1 MDSSS
6 AQTDTT
12 RHWTSTVRAGVAPPA
27 VIACGGGGI
36 PVYMH
41 DGRYRTLDEVLMFYN
56 ESAERGAEAKYIA
69 NGIFIATKSE
79 VTVKL
84 EIQGPH
90 PSIPCRMLHDVLEEV
105 MEKAFQ

>member
-1 MDSSS
+1 MNRLYILTVGSLEIRGLISSGELPE
-6 AQTDTT
+6 
-12 RHWTSTVRAGVAPPA
+12 V
-27 VIACGGGGI
+27 
-36 PVYMH
+36 
-41 DGRYRTLDEVLMFYN
+41 VLMFYGA
-56 ESAERGAEAKYIA
+56 SSRMGAEAKYLA

-90 PSIPCRMLHDVLEEV
+90 PAIPCRMLHDVLEEV

>member
-1 MDSSS
+1 MNRLYILTLESLEIRGLISSRELP
-6 AQTDTT
+6 D
-12 RHWTSTVRAGVAPPA
+12 
-27 VIACGGGGI
+27 
-36 PVYMH
+36 
-41 DGRYRTLDEVLMFYN
+41 LVLMFYN

>member
-1 MDSSS
+1 MNRLYILSMGSLEIRGLISSRELP
-6 AQTDTT
+6 D
-12 RHWTSTVRAGVAPPA
+12 
-27 VIACGGGGI
+27 
-36 PVYMH
+36 
-41 DGRYRTLDEVLMFYN
+41 LVLMFYN
-56 ESAERGAEAKYIA
+56 ESAERGAEAKYLA

-90 PSIPCRMLHDVLEEV
+90 PAIPCRMLHDVLEEV

>member
-1 MDSSS
+1 MNRLYILTVGSLEIRGLISSVELP
-6 AQTDTT
+6 D
-12 RHWTSTVRAGVAPPA
+12 
-27 VIACGGGGI
+27 
-36 PVYMH
+36 
-41 DGRYRTLDEVLMFYN
+41 LVLMFYSA
-56 ESAERGAEAKYIA
+56 SAERGAEAKYLA

-90 PSIPCRMLHDVLEEV
+90 PSIPCGMLQDRLEEI